1 MRTMDSSVNQMNT
14 KLILN
19 TDAATASLINS
30 LYDNGVIADFSE
42 DGWVLFNKEW
52 YPIETF
58 IERKMNEH
66 L

>member
-19 TDAATASLINS
+19 TDAATASLINN
-30 LYDNGVIADFSE
+30 LYDKGVIADFSE

>member
-1 MRTMDSSVNQMNT
+1 MNT

-19 TDAATASLINS
+19 TDAATASLINN